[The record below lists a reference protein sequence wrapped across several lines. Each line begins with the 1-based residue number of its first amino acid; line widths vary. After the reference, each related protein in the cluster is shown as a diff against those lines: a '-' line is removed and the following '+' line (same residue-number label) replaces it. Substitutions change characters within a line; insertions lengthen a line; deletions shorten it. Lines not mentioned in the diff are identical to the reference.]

1 MKRLEQTNSQS
12 ERFAILKRLAFAYDN
27 YEGSY
32 EIALGKYLQDESQ
45 IKELIDLKKNWGNKK
60 YSLKK

>member
-1 MKRLEQTNSQS
+1 M
-12 ERFAILKRLAFAYDN
+12 LKLIAFAYDN
-27 YEGSY
+27 YEVSY
-32 EIALGKYLQDESQ
+32 EIELGKYLQDESQ